1 MVIALVIL
9 TVHFLADFVFQ
20 SSKMATGKSKSL
32 KWLSIHV
39 LVYGLVSILSAVY
52 IAVKF
57 NQNELGINYELGIG
71 WLTVNVGL
79 HFIVDFF
86 TSKITSR
93 LWEVKNTRLFFVMIG
108 FDQLLHSFCLLG
120 SLYLLIPYFIF
131 PHCGSINLP

>member
-1 MVIALVIL
+1 MKVLLVIF

-39 LVYGLVSILSAVY
+39 GVYGLVSLISAY
-52 IAVKF
+52 FIGSEF
-57 NQNELGINYELGIG
+57 GLMRIGFMWWGIN
-71 WLTVNVGL
+71 VSL

-93 LWEVKNTRLFFVMIG
+93 FWDEKRMRLFFVMIG
-108 FDQLLHSFCLLG
+108 FDQLLHSMCLLITY
-120 SLYLLIPYFIF
+120 SLILDVLRV
-131 PHCGSINLP
+131 L

>member
-1 MVIALVIL
+1 MLIVLAIL

-39 LVYGLVSILSAVY
+39 AVYGLVTFLSAVCISFKIFSY
-52 IAVKF
+52 GDILF
-57 NQNELGINYELGIG
+57 WWLGNI
-71 WLTVNVGL
+71 GL

-93 LWEVKNTRLFFVMIG
+93 LWEQKNMHWFFVMIG
-108 FDQLLHSFCLLG
+108 FDQLLHNICLLG
-120 SLYLLIPYFIF
+120 TFYIIKANQLIIAP
-131 PHCGSINLP
+131 